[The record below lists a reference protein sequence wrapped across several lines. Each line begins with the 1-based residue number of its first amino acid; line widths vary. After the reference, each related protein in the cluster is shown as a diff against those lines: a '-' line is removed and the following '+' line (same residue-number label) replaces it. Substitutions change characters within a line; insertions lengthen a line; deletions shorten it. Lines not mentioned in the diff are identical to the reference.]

1 MRALR
6 LPVLYLLFLA
16 SGVSGLIY
24 QVIWV
29 RQLGLVFG
37 NTVGSASLVTAVFMS
52 GLGLGS
58 YLAGR
63 WIDAAHARS
72 PALPLRAYGLFELG
86 IAVLGVWLVVALPM
100 LQELAPVLA
109 RYRVDAGGWHVLS
122 GGSRALQYGM
132 ACALLLP
139 PTLLMGGTLTLLIRL
154 LLVSDLKAAGW
165 RTGAL
170 YGFNTAGAAL
180 GALLADFVLVPELG
194 LLRTQL
200 GAALLNACAALGALV
215 LARHWSPLGSM
226 PSPGPALPERRG
238 DSGEGRVLALTA
250 CAIGLSG
257 FAAMGME
264 MLWFRH
270 LISLLGGYR
279 STFSALLAVILVGI
293 WLGSL
298 GAGWCER
305 RLGRPARLYMLSQA
319 GFAVS
324 ALALLALY
332 DGREARA
339 LDSAW
344 LATLLPMLALAGL
357 PALLM
362 GAAFPL
368 ANAHVQRS
376 VAHIGRRAGLLYLAN
391 TLGSVAGGLATGF
404 WLLPSA
410 GVQGSALL
418 LAALGLGAVVPLA
431 LSVRNELNRPA
442 RLTLLGVAM
451 GALCVLALYA
461 RLPMEYL
468 SLRVLDRELL
478 ATSRL
483 VSIGEGQVETVAVL
497 ESMEGERALYTNGHN
512 MSGTGLAGQRYMR
525 AFAHV
530 PLLLSESP
538 RDVLVICFGVGN
550 TAHAASLHP
559 SLERLEIADLSRNVL
574 EHAPY
579 FRRWNH
585 DVLLDPRTSIFVNDG
600 RHHLRAQPEESYD
613 LVTMEPP
620 PIAYAGVAS
629 LYSREFYELVRSRL
643 KPGGFTTQ
651 WLPVYQVSPEVSR
664 ALVRAFVDVFPE
676 AVLFA
681 GAGSNLI
688 LLGQRGELANVDP
701 RQLAARMQARPAV
714 AGDLRRILM
723 GSPTEILGA
732 IVDAGSS
739 LRAAVEGV
747 EPVTDDLPLLEYGVH
762 AGRHVVRLPRELFAF
777 SGVRDICP
785 TCASATE
792 MAGLAGHQS
801 VMRAVHTS
809 EGFLRGRE
817 PSAAEFGL
825 PQDLL
830 EEPGVLAALR
840 DSPYLRLLSSP
851 HEAKYEQA
859 LRAYMSGD
867 PEWAAEL
874 LEQLLVES
882 PVHAFA
888 HRDVGRARLAAGDFG
903 AAAEAFRA
911 ALRLDPSDGQAGSGL
926 ELALRGALQSA
937 R

>member
-1 MRALR
+1 MHALR

-16 SGVSGLIY
+16 SGVSGLVY

-37 NTVGSASLVTAVFMS
+37 NTVGSAALVTAVFMS

-63 WIDAAHARS
+63 WIDAAHSRA
-72 PALPLRAYGLFELG
+72 PTLPLRAYGLFELG
-86 IAVLGVWLVVALPM
+86 IAGLGLCVALALPA
-100 LQELAPVLA
+100 LQELAPLLA
-109 RYRVDAGGWHVLS
+109 RYRVDAAGWHVLS
-122 GGSRALQYGM
+122 AGSRALQYGV

-154 LLVSDLKAAGW
+154 LLVSDLKVAGW

-170 YGFNTAGAAL
+170 YGFNAAGAAL
-180 GALLADFVLVPELG
+180 GALLADFLLVPELG

-200 GAALLNACAALGALV
+200 AAALLNACAGVGALV
-215 LARHWSPLGSM
+215 LARHWSPLGAAS
-226 PSPGPALPERRG
+226 PPGPELGERRG
-238 DSGEGRVLALTA
+238 HSGEGRVLALTA

-305 RLGRPARLYMLSQA
+305 RLGRPARLYMLTQA
-319 GFAVS
+319 GFALS

-332 DGREARA
+332 DGRDARA

-344 LATLLPMLALAGL
+344 LATLVPMLALAGL

-376 VAHIGRRAGLLYLAN
+376 TAHIGRRAGLLYLAN
-391 TLGSVAGGLATGF
+391 TLGNVAGALITGF
-404 WLLPSA
+404 WLLPTA

-418 LAALGLGAVVPLA
+418 LAAFALAALVPLA
-431 LSVRNELNRPA
+431 LSVRRELTRPA
-442 RLTLLGVAM
+442 RLTLLGVAI
-451 GALCVLALYA
+451 GALGVLILFA
-461 RLPMEYL
+461 RLPTDYL

-478 ATSRL
+478 AVSRL
-483 VSIGEGQVETVAVL
+483 VAIGEGQVETVAVL
-497 ESMEGERALYTNGHN
+497 EAMNGERALYTNGHN

-530 PLLLSESP
+530 PLLMSESP
-538 RDVLVICFGVGN
+538 EDVLVICFGVGN

-559 SLERLEIADLSRNVL
+559 SVERLEIADLSRNVL

-585 DVLLDPRTSIFVNDG
+585 DVLLDARVTIFVNDG
-600 RHHLRAQPEESYD
+600 RHHLRAQPEKSYD

-629 LYSREFYELVRSRL
+629 LYSRDFYELVRSRL

-651 WLPVYQVSPEVSR
+651 WLPVYQVPPQVSR
-664 ALVRAFVDVFPE
+664 ALVRAFVDVFPN

-681 GAGSNLI
+681 GAGPNLV
-688 LLGQRGELANVDP
+688 LLGQRGEPLSVDP
-701 RQLAARMQARPAV
+701 QELATRMEERPAV

-732 IVDAGSS
+732 IVAAGSS
-739 LRAAVEGV
+739 LRAVVEDV
-747 EPVTDDLPLLEYGVH
+747 EPVTDDLPLVEYGVY
-762 AGRHVVRLPRELFAF
+762 AGRRVVRLPRELFAF
-777 SGVRDICP
+777 SGVRALCP
-785 TCASATE
+785 ACASAAE
-792 MAGLAGHQS
+792 MAGLPGHQR
-801 VMRAVHTS
+801 VMRAIHTS
-809 EGFLRGRE
+809 ESFLSGRE
-817 PSAAEFGL
+817 PSGAESWL
-825 PQDLL
+825 PQGLL

-851 HEAKYEQA
+851 HEATYEQA
-859 LRAYMSGD
+859 LRAYVSGD
-867 PEWAAEL
+867 PERAAEL

-888 HRDVGRARLAAGDFG
+888 YRDVGRARLAAGDFG
-903 AAAEAFRA
+903 AAADAFRV
-911 ALRLDPSDGQAGSGL
+911 ALRRDSSDGQAGSGL
-926 ELALRGALQSA
+926 ELALRGERHSA